1 MEISLKSVKRNIM
14 KTKILT
20 TLITL
25 LLIAPNTFCK
35 TTQEAVEFFNK
46 YADFANNYNSEILNM
61 YSPDAKI
68 IREVVKPTGETVD
81 IIVPSS
87 RYFKELKIGQKTAKL
102 RKYRN
107 AYKNVIAQKV
117 RNGIKVSAE
126 RQPSRESYW
135 LKMYQIYTPTDS
147 GLKITEEMMQTKV
160 QSFLRH
166 KNKG

>member
-1 MEISLKSVKRNIM
+1 M
-14 KTKILT
+14 KIFKFVLPIIGIIITFSDVYAQTLQDGIAFFNQYQNFANSYNDKIL
-20 TLITL
+20 
-25 LLIAPNTFCK
+25 
-35 TTQEAVEFFNK
+35 
-46 YADFANNYNSEILNM
+46 DM
-61 YSPDAKI
+61 YSPNAKI
-68 IREVVKPTGETVD
+68 IREVIKPSGEAEQV
-81 IIVPSS
+81 IVPAE

-107 AYKNVIAQKV
+107 SYKNVIAQKV

>member
-1 MEISLKSVKRNIM
+1 MM
-14 KTKILT
+14 KNFKFVLPIIGIILTFSDVYAQTPQDGIAFFNQYQNFANSYNDKIL
-20 TLITL
+20 
-25 LLIAPNTFCK
+25 
-35 TTQEAVEFFNK
+35 
-46 YADFANNYNSEILNM
+46 DM
-61 YSPDAKI
+61 YSPNAKI
-68 IREVVKPTGETVD
+68 IREVIKPSGEAEQV
-81 IIVPSS
+81 IVPAE

-107 AYKNVIAQKV
+107 SYKNVIAQKV
-117 RNGIKVSAE
+117 QNGIKVSAE

>member
-1 MEISLKSVKRNIM
+1 MM
-14 KTKILT
+14 KIFKFVLPIIGIILTFSDVYAQTPQDGIAFFNQYQNFANSYNDKIL
-20 TLITL
+20 
-25 LLIAPNTFCK
+25 
-35 TTQEAVEFFNK
+35 
-46 YADFANNYNSEILNM
+46 DM
-61 YSPDAKI
+61 YSPNAKI
-68 IREVVKPTGETVD
+68 IREVIKPSGEAEQV
-81 IIVPSS
+81 IVPAE

-102 RKYRN
+102 KKYRN
-107 AYKNVIAQKV
+107 SYKNVIAQKV
-117 RNGIKVSAE
+117 QNGIKVSAE

>member
-1 MEISLKSVKRNIM
+1 M
-14 KTKILT
+14 KNFKFVLPIIGIILTFSDVYAQTPQDGIAFFNQYQNFANSYNDKIL
-20 TLITL
+20 
-25 LLIAPNTFCK
+25 
-35 TTQEAVEFFNK
+35 
-46 YADFANNYNSEILNM
+46 DM
-61 YSPDAKI
+61 YSPNAKI
-68 IREVVKPTGETVD
+68 IREVIKPSGEAEQV
-81 IIVPSS
+81 IVPAE

-107 AYKNVIAQKV
+107 SYKNVIAQKV
-117 RNGIKVSAE
+117 QNGIKVSAE

>member
-1 MEISLKSVKRNIM
+1 MM
-14 KTKILT
+14 KIFKFVLPIIGIILTFSDVYAQTPQDGIAFFNQYKNFANSYNDKIL
-20 TLITL
+20 
-25 LLIAPNTFCK
+25 
-35 TTQEAVEFFNK
+35 
-46 YADFANNYNSEILNM
+46 DM
-61 YSPDAKI
+61 YSPNAKI
-68 IREVVKPTGETVD
+68 IREVIKPSGEAEQV
-81 IIVPSS
+81 IVPAE

-102 RKYRN
+102 RRYRN
-107 AYKNVIAQKV
+107 SYKNVIAQKV
-117 RNGIKVSAE
+117 QNGIKVSAE

>member
-1 MEISLKSVKRNIM
+1 M
-14 KTKILT
+14 KIFKFVLPIIGIILTFSDVYAQTPQDGIAFFNQYQNFANSYNDKIL
-20 TLITL
+20 
-25 LLIAPNTFCK
+25 
-35 TTQEAVEFFNK
+35 
-46 YADFANNYNSEILNM
+46 DM
-61 YSPDAKI
+61 YSPNAKI
-68 IREVVKPTGETVD
+68 IREVIKPSGEAEQV
-81 IIVPSS
+81 IVPAE

-107 AYKNVIAQKV
+107 SYKNVIAQKV

-135 LKMYQIYTPTDS
+135 LMYQIYTPTDS

>member
-1 MEISLKSVKRNIM
+1 MM
-14 KTKILT
+14 KIFKFVLPIIGIILTFSDVYAQTPQDGIAFFNQYKNFANSYNDKIL
-20 TLITL
+20 
-25 LLIAPNTFCK
+25 
-35 TTQEAVEFFNK
+35 
-46 YADFANNYNSEILNM
+46 DM
-61 YSPDAKI
+61 YSPNAKI
-68 IREVVKPTGETVD
+68 IREVIKPSGEAEQV
-81 IIVPSS
+81 IVPAE

-107 AYKNVIAQKV
+107 SYKNVIAQKV
-117 RNGIKVSAE
+117 QNGIKVSAE

-135 LKMYQIYTPTDS
+135 LKMYQIYTPTDP

>member
-1 MEISLKSVKRNIM
+1 MM
-14 KTKILT
+14 KIFKFVLPIIGIILTFSDVYAQTPQDGIAFFNQYQNFANSYNDKIL
-20 TLITL
+20 
-25 LLIAPNTFCK
+25 
-35 TTQEAVEFFNK
+35 
-46 YADFANNYNSEILNM
+46 DM
-61 YSPDAKI
+61 YSPNAKI
-68 IREVVKPTGETVD
+68 IREVIKPSGETEQV
-81 IIVPSS
+81 IVPSE

-107 AYKNVIAQKV
+107 SYKNVIAQKV
-117 RNGIKVSAE
+117 QNGIKVSAE

>member
-1 MEISLKSVKRNIM
+1 MM
-14 KTKILT
+14 KIFKFVLPIIGIILTFSDVYAQTPQDGIAFFNQYQNFANSYNDKIL
-20 TLITL
+20 
-25 LLIAPNTFCK
+25 
-35 TTQEAVEFFNK
+35 
-46 YADFANNYNSEILNM
+46 DM
-61 YSPDAKI
+61 YSPNAKI
-68 IREVVKPTGETVD
+68 IREVIKPSGKAEQV
-81 IIVPSS
+81 IVPAE

-107 AYKNVIAQKV
+107 SYKNVIAQKV
-117 RNGIKVSAE
+117 QNGIKVSAE

>member
-1 MEISLKSVKRNIM
+1 M
-14 KTKILT
+14 KIFKFVLPIIGIILTFSDVYAQTPQDGIAFFNQYKNFANSYNDKIL
-20 TLITL
+20 
-25 LLIAPNTFCK
+25 
-35 TTQEAVEFFNK
+35 
-46 YADFANNYNSEILNM
+46 DM
-61 YSPDAKI
+61 YSPNAKI
-68 IREVVKPTGETVD
+68 IREVIKPSGEAEQV
-81 IIVPSS
+81 IVPAE

-107 AYKNVIAQKV
+107 SYKNVIAQKV

-160 QSFLRH
+160 QSFLKH

>member
-1 MEISLKSVKRNIM
+1 MM
-14 KTKILT
+14 KIFKFVLPIIGIILTFSDVYAQTPQDGIAFFNQYQNFANSYNDKIL
-20 TLITL
+20 
-25 LLIAPNTFCK
+25 
-35 TTQEAVEFFNK
+35 
-46 YADFANNYNSEILNM
+46 DM
-61 YSPDAKI
+61 YSPNAKI
-68 IREVVKPTGETVD
+68 IREVIKPSGEAEQV
-81 IIVPSS
+81 IVPAE

-107 AYKNVIAQKV
+107 SYKNVIAQKE

>member
-1 MEISLKSVKRNIM
+1 M
-14 KTKILT
+14 KIFKFVLPIIGIIITFSDVYAQTPQDGIAFFNQYQNFANSYNDKIL
-20 TLITL
+20 
-25 LLIAPNTFCK
+25 
-35 TTQEAVEFFNK
+35 
-46 YADFANNYNSEILNM
+46 DM
-61 YSPDAKI
+61 YSPNAKI
-68 IREVVKPTGETVD
+68 IREVIKPSGEAEQV
-81 IIVPSS
+81 IVPAE

-107 AYKNVIAQKV
+107 SYKNVIAQKV
-117 RNGIKVSAE
+117 KNGIKVSAE

>member
-1 MEISLKSVKRNIM
+1 MM
-14 KTKILT
+14 KIFKFVLPIIGIILTFSDVYAKTPQDGIAFFNQYQNFANSYNDKIL
-20 TLITL
+20 
-25 LLIAPNTFCK
+25 
-35 TTQEAVEFFNK
+35 
-46 YADFANNYNSEILNM
+46 DM
-61 YSPDAKI
+61 YSPNAKI
-68 IREVVKPTGETVD
+68 IREVIKPSGEAEQV
-81 IIVPSS
+81 IVPAE

-107 AYKNVIAQKV
+107 SYKNVIAQKV

>member
-1 MEISLKSVKRNIM
+1 MM
-14 KTKILT
+14 KIFKFVLPIIGIILTFSDVYAQTPQDGIAFFNQYQNFANSYNDKIL
-20 TLITL
+20 
-25 LLIAPNTFCK
+25 
-35 TTQEAVEFFNK
+35 
-46 YADFANNYNSEILNM
+46 DM
-61 YSPDAKI
+61 YSPNAKI
-68 IREVVKPTGETVD
+68 IREVIKPSGEAEQV
-81 IIVPSS
+81 IVPAE

-107 AYKNVIAQKV
+107 SYKNVIAQKV

-160 QSFLRH
+160 QSFLKH

>member
-1 MEISLKSVKRNIM
+1 MM
-14 KTKILT
+14 KIFKFVLPIIGIIITFSDVYAQTPQDGIAFFNQYQNFANSYNDKIL
-20 TLITL
+20 
-25 LLIAPNTFCK
+25 
-35 TTQEAVEFFNK
+35 
-46 YADFANNYNSEILNM
+46 DM
-61 YSPDAKI
+61 YSPNAKI
-68 IREVVKPTGETVD
+68 IREVIKPSGEAEQV
-81 IIVPSS
+81 IVPAE

-107 AYKNVIAQKV
+107 SYKNVIAQKV

>member
-1 MEISLKSVKRNIM
+1 MM
-14 KTKILT
+14 KIFKFVLPIIGIIITFSDVYAQTPQDGIAFFNQYQNFANSYNDKIL
-20 TLITL
+20 
-25 LLIAPNTFCK
+25 
-35 TTQEAVEFFNK
+35 
-46 YADFANNYNSEILNM
+46 DM
-61 YSPDAKI
+61 YSPNAKI
-68 IREVVKPTGETVD
+68 MREVIKPSGEAEQV
-81 IIVPSS
+81 IVPAE

-107 AYKNVIAQKV
+107 SYKNVIAQKV

>member
-1 MEISLKSVKRNIM
+1 M
-14 KTKILT
+14 KIFKFVLPIIGIILTFSDVYAQTPQDGMAFFNQYQNFANSYNDKIL
-20 TLITL
+20 
-25 LLIAPNTFCK
+25 
-35 TTQEAVEFFNK
+35 
-46 YADFANNYNSEILNM
+46 DM
-61 YSPDAKI
+61 YSPNAKI
-68 IREVVKPTGETVD
+68 IREVIKPSGEAEQV
-81 IIVPSS
+81 IVPAE

-107 AYKNVIAQKV
+107 SYKNVIAQKV
-117 RNGIKVSAE
+117 QNGIKVSAE

>member
-1 MEISLKSVKRNIM
+1 MM
-14 KTKILT
+14 KIFKFVLPIIGIILTFSDVYAQTPQDGMAFFNQYKNFANSYNDKIL
-20 TLITL
+20 
-25 LLIAPNTFCK
+25 
-35 TTQEAVEFFNK
+35 
-46 YADFANNYNSEILNM
+46 DM
-61 YSPDAKI
+61 YSPNAKI
-68 IREVVKPTGETVD
+68 IREVIKPSGEAEQV
-81 IIVPSS
+81 IVPAE

-107 AYKNVIAQKV
+107 SYKNVIAQKV
-117 RNGIKVSAE
+117 QNGIKVSAE

>member
-1 MEISLKSVKRNIM
+1 MM
-14 KTKILT
+14 KIFKFVLPIIGIIITFSDVYAQTPQDGIAFFNQYQNFANSYNDKIL
-20 TLITL
+20 
-25 LLIAPNTFCK
+25 
-35 TTQEAVEFFNK
+35 
-46 YADFANNYNSEILNM
+46 DM
-61 YSPDAKI
+61 YSPNAKI
-68 IREVVKPTGETVD
+68 IREVIKPSGEAEQV
-81 IIVPSS
+81 IVPAE
-87 RYFKELKIGQKTAKL
+87 RYCKELKIGQKTAKL

-107 AYKNVIAQKV
+107 SYKNVIAQKV

>member
-1 MEISLKSVKRNIM
+1 MM
-14 KTKILT
+14 KIFKFVLPIIGIILTFSDVYAQTPQDGIAFFNQYQNLANSYNDKIL
-20 TLITL
+20 
-25 LLIAPNTFCK
+25 
-35 TTQEAVEFFNK
+35 
-46 YADFANNYNSEILNM
+46 DM
-61 YSPDAKI
+61 YSPNAKI
-68 IREVVKPTGETVD
+68 IREVIKPSGEAEQV
-81 IIVPSS
+81 IVPAE

-107 AYKNVIAQKV
+107 SYKNVIAQKV
-117 RNGIKVSAE
+117 QNGIKVSAE

>member
-1 MEISLKSVKRNIM
+1 M
-14 KTKILT
+14 KIFKFVLPIIGIILTFSDVYAQTPQDGIAFFNQYQNFANSYNDKILD
-20 TLITL
+20 IYSS
-25 LLIAPNTFCK
+25 N
-35 TTQEAVEFFNK
+35 
-46 YADFANNYNSEILNM
+46 AN
-61 YSPDAKI
+61 I
-68 IREVVKPTGETVD
+68 IREVIKPSGEAEQV
-81 IIVPSS
+81 IVPAE

-107 AYKNVIAQKV
+107 SYKNVIAQKV

>member
-1 MEISLKSVKRNIM
+1 MIKIFKFVLPIIGIILTFSDVYAQTPQDGIAFFNQYQNFANSYND
-14 KTKILT
+14 KIL
-20 TLITL
+20 
-25 LLIAPNTFCK
+25 
-35 TTQEAVEFFNK
+35 
-46 YADFANNYNSEILNM
+46 DM
-61 YSPDAKI
+61 YSPNAKI
-68 IREVVKPTGETVD
+68 IREVIKPSGEAEQV
-81 IIVPSS
+81 IVPAE

-107 AYKNVIAQKV
+107 SYKNVIAQKV